1 MAEQPK
7 PEREVSI
14 AQDDQDI
21 VDLDALIRDYEREDR
36 DFHRAERFA
45 ADYDAPPK
53 RKNDAQTW
61 REQIADF
68 LRTPYDK
75 NYAPEEV
82 ESSADERAW
91 AAIAH
96 LSLLIGVPLGISSAG
111 ILAVFVAIVPLLIH
125 FAHRER
131 APFAA
136 SHAMQ
141 ATLALLISTIGW
153 IGLTIG
159 SGILGVIL
167 TVFLTFTFIGILAIP
182 FVWLGV
188 LLFWLAL
195 LALPFG
201 AFFLSLVGAVQA
213 LRGRTFRYPYIGK
226 WAR

>member
-7 PEREVSI
+7 PKREAPV

-21 VDLDALIRDYEREDR
+21 VDLDALIRDYARQDQ
-36 DFHRAERFA
+36 DFHRAERLID
-45 ADYDAPPK
+45 DYDAPPK

-61 REQIADF
+61 REQVGDF

-75 NYAPEEV
+75 SYAPEEV

-96 LSLLIGVPLGISSAG
+96 LSLLIGVPLGVSSAG

-125 FAHRER
+125 FAYRGR

-136 SHAMQ
+136 DHAMQ
-141 ATLALLISTIGW
+141 ATLALLLSTIGW

-159 SGILGVIL
+159 SGVLGIIL
-167 TVFLTFTFIGILAIP
+167 TVFLTFTFIGIFAIP
-182 FVWLGV
+182 FIWLGV

-201 AFFLSLVGAVQA
+201 AFFLSFVGAAQA